1 MDTLEHYFSRKVYLA
16 SLCLHVTFFE
26 NLRMD
31 FSLDNKKQSGSSTQ
45 GHVKSNYTEGV
56 LNGKQPA
63 RCKYWPVFLL
73 IGGPTP
79 I

>member
-1 MDTLEHYFSRKVYLA
+1 MDILEHYFSRKVYLS
-16 SLCLHVTFFE
+16 SLCLHVIFFE
-26 NLRMD
+26 NLRVD

-45 GHVKSNYTEGV
+45 RHVKSSYTEGV
-56 LNGKQPA
+56 LNRNQPA